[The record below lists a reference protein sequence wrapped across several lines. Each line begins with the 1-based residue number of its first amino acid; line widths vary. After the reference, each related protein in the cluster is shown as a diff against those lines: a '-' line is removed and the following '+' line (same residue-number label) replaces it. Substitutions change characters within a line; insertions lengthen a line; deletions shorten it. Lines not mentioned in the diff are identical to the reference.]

1 MGMTVYELGCLK
13 ICRPLIIK
21 PVLLSE
27 NCLSLGVFSSN
38 LKKTKITPVYEKG
51 NKQLVSF

>member
-38 LKKTKITPVYEKG
+38 LKKPKITPVYEKD